1 MSESNLETR
10 SNETKNVE
18 TKKVET
24 KSIEELFGD
33 LESLI
38 SRLERGTDSLEEAFA
53 CYEQGLRM
61 VRACDSRLDKVEKQ
75 IRILQEEGLGDG
87 I

>member
-1 MSESNLETR
+1 MSENNRKEE
-10 SNETKNVE
+10 NI
-18 TKKVET
+18 ET

-33 LESLI
+33 LENLLA
-38 SRLERGTDSLEEAFA
+38 RLERGTDSLEEAFV

-61 VRACDSRLDKVEKQ
+61 VRACDARLDKVEKQ